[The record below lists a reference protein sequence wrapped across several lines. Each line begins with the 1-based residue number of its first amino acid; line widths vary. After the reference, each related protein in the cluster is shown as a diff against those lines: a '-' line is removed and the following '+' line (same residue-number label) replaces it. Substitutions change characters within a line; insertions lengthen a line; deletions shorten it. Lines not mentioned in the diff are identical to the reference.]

1 MADEEV
7 EVSEVDDESEFDA
20 AFNEIA
26 EERDSDPVEEEIVD
40 EVPEETPEPE
50 PVAVEEEVDPYEG
63 MTDEVKEKFIALEG
77 TKDSLQH
84 TIDSDAGRVR
94 AYQLK
99 VNDLETEIQTIRQG
113 ATTGPSMSQ
122 ISEAMKG
129 TDEEWDKFGESYPDV
144 AGAIDRRLERVG
156 TATETAIAE
165 TLKPINDKANI
176 DAYNQRATA
185 NKTRVAEVAE
195 TFPTWTEAVKTPDFE
210 GWLASQPHGVAQL
223 AESDDTRDASTLIGL
238 YDTHLVAN
246 GKPSL
251 RVDPPTGVN
260 EVQPTELEKKR
271 AKQLEDGAAPAS
283 KKAGINTDGPETTE
297 FDAAFAVFAAK
308 KERQRA

>member
-7 EVSEVDDESEFDA
+7 VVSEVDDESEFDT

-26 EERDSDPVEEEIVD
+26 EERDSDPVEEEVVD

-50 PVAVEEEVDPYEG
+50 PVVEVDPYEG
-63 MTDEVKEKFIALEG
+63 MTEEVKAKFLALEG
-77 TKDSLQH
+77 SKDSLQH

-94 AYQLK
+94 AFQLK
-99 VNDLETEIQTIRQG
+99 VNDLETEIKTIRTG
-113 ATTGPSMSQ
+113 ATAGPSMSQ
-122 ISEAMKG
+122 ISDAMKG

-144 AGAIDRRLERVG
+144 AGAIDRRLEKVG
-156 TATETAIAE
+156 VATETAIAE
-165 TLKPINDKANI
+165 TLKPINEKANV
-176 DAYNQRATA
+176 DAHNQRATE

-195 TFPTWTEAVKTPDFE
+195 TFPTWTEAVKTTEFE
-210 GWLASQPHGVAQL
+210 SWLAGQPHGVAQL

-238 YDTHLVAN
+238 YDTHLVAD
-246 GKPSL
+246 GKPTL

-260 EVQPTELEKKR
+260 EVQLTELEKKR
-271 AKQLEDGAAPAS
+271 AKQLEDGASPAS
-283 KKAGINTDGPETTE
+283 KKAGINTDGPDTTE
-297 FDAAFAVFAAK
+297 FENAFAVFAKK